1 MPPHPVTNF
10 EIQRYYQ
17 NESKFNDVY
26 SRNNLFKINYETYI
40 IDLDEYKSIENNWK
54 ALYMNAENVTYFDSF
69 GVEYIPKE
77 IRIFIGSKYITTN
90 ICRIQTYDSVMCG
103 YFCIYFIDFM
113 LKGKTLL
120 GYTNLFFS
128 NKNKNNG
135 KIILKYFQ

>member
-10 EIQRYYQ
+10 D
-17 NESKFNDVY
+17 F
-26 SRNNLFKINYETYI
+26 
-40 IDLDEYKSIENNWK
+40 DEYKSIENNWK

-90 ICRIQTYDSVMCG
+90 ICRIQTYDWVICE

-128 NKNKNNG
+128 NENKNNG

>member
-128 NKNKNNG
+128 NENKNNG

>member
-1 MPPHPVTNF
+1 MRH
-10 EIQRYYQ
+10 
-17 NESKFNDVY
+17 
-26 SRNNLFKINYETYI
+26 I

>member
-54 ALYMNAENVTYFDSF
+54 ALYVNAENVTYFDSF